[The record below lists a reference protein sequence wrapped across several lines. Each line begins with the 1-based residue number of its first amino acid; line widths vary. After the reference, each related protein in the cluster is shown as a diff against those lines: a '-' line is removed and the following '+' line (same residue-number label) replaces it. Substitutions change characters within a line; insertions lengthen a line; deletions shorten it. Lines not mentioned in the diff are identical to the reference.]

1 MLRFCPSSNS
11 AEVMTGLKTN
21 AADRSDNWHFWH
33 AGAPDPSILLWTP
46 GNPVEIGNAVAP
58 GAVSYSKSVA
68 LMTSAG
74 LINDLGTDN
83 KQFFCEIQV
92 PSKPQRY
99 TVVCTHA

>member
-1 MLRFCPSSNS
+1 
-11 AEVMTGLKTN
+11 MTGLRTD
-21 AADRSDNWHFWH
+21 AADGSDNWHFWH
-33 AGAPDPSILLWTP
+33 AGSPDPSILLWTP
-46 GNPVEIGNAVAP
+46 GYPVEIGNAVAP